1 MGVWNL
7 LRRVLGQQPSG
18 TSVNGAVAKA
28 MHVPTAVRTHD
39 PAELA
44 RRLGLTID
52 ELTQFDPQYHA
63 FSIPKRRG
71 GVRVI
76 NAPSAELKMLQRRI
90 LRRLLGGLACHA
102 AARGFEKG
110 QSIVTNAQPH
120 CGAKVLLKMD
130 IREFFPATSAERVRE
145 YFGRIGWD
153 KQAADLLTRLCI
165 HRGGL
170 PQGAPTSPRLSNLV
184 NHGMDARLAGLAAR
198 LGCQYT
204 RYADDLTFS
213 LPADNRDVIAALIRI
228 TKRVCEELGYR
239 LHQDRKLQIRRR
251 YERQQV
257 TGLVV
262 NDAVNLPRATRRWL
276 RAVEHHIATGK
287 QTTLTADQL
296 LGWQSLRQMV
306 QEQRPQTSPEA

>member
-1 MGVWNL
+1 MV
-7 LRRVLGQQPSG
+7 LRRRLVS
-18 TSVNGAVAKA
+18 
-28 MHVPTAVRTHD
+28 
-39 PAELA
+39 A
-44 RRLGLTID
+44 RSD
-52 ELTQFDPQYHA
+52 
-63 FSIPKRRG
+63 SS
-71 GVRVI
+71 RV
-76 NAPSAELKMLQRRI
+76 
-90 LRRLLGGLACHA
+90 
-102 AARGFEKG
+102 
-110 QSIVTNAQPH
+110 
-120 CGAKVLLKMD
+120 
-130 IREFFPATSAERVRE
+130 FFPATSTDRVRE
-145 YFGRIGWD
+145 YFHRIGWD
-153 KQAADLLTRLCI
+153 KQAAEVLTRLCT

-184 NHGMDARLAGLAAR
+184 NHGMDARLAGLATR

-213 LPADNRDVIAALIRI
+213 LPADNREGIAALIRV
-228 TKRVCEELGYR
+228 TKRICAELGYR

-262 NDAVNLPRATRRWL
+262 NESVNLPRATRRWL
-276 RAVEHHIATGK
+276 RAVEHHIANGK

>member
-1 MGVWNL
+1 MGVWNF
-7 LRRVLGQQPSG
+7 LRRVLGQPSSG
-18 TSVNGAVAKA
+18 TSVNGEAAKA
-28 MHVPTAVRTHD
+28 VHAPVAIRTHGM
-39 PAELA
+39 AELA
-44 RRLGLTID
+44 SRLGLTID
-52 ELTQFDPQYHA
+52 ELTQLDPQYHA

-76 NAPSAELKMLQRRI
+76 NAPSAQLKMLQRRI

-145 YFGRIGWD
+145 YFRRIGWD
-153 KQAADLLTRLCI
+153 KQAADLLTRLCT

-184 NHGMDARLAGLAAR
+184 NHGLDARLAGLAAR

-213 LPADNRDVIAALIRI
+213 LPADSREGIAALIRV
-228 TKRVCEELGYR
+228 TKRICEELGYR

-306 QEQRPQTSPEA
+306 QEQRPQASPEA